1 MQMPPSA
8 ARGTR
13 SRPGSGHLV
22 EHLYRLVLLPL
33 GVAGWALA
41 LPFSAKAR
49 AGWTG
54 RRNWAAR
61 LSRERSRWKDAS
73 CVWLHC
79 SSLGEFEQATPVLR
93 ELRLLLPGVVRAV
106 TVFSPSGYG
115 RAADSGEADW
125 VGYLPFDTK
134 RNAASLL
141 DLLRPSALVFMRY
154 DLWPSVLAEAR
165 RRGVPIV
172 VASAALNP
180 RSFLARPPLRCLAR
194 FFYGETTLLAV
205 NEEEAGAFRALL
217 GSESTVE
224 VAGDPRVDRVRER
237 CREPG
242 PRGDNLFCPG
252 SFILAAGS
260 THLPDERVLVEALAP
275 WPHPSLK
282 VLLVPHDP
290 TERRLA
296 QVERLLAA
304 SGVRS
309 RRWSLLREQV
319 SDAPVVIV
327 DKVGYLAHL
336 YRGCH
341 IAYVGGGFTTGVHSV
356 LEPAAAGLPV
366 VMGPRIWRSPEAR
379 ALVARSGAVVV
390 EQSREL
396 ASVVRRLREDEAS
409 RLRLASVCK
418 SFVDEGAGAARTVA
432 KHVAE
437 LARG

>member
-1 MQMPPSA
+1 
-8 ARGTR
+8 
-13 SRPGSGHLV
+13 
-22 EHLYRLVLLPL
+22 
-33 GVAGWALA
+33 
-41 LPFSAKAR
+41 
-49 AGWTG
+49 
-54 RRNWAAR
+54 
-61 LSRERSRWKDAS
+61 
-73 CVWLHC
+73 VWFHC
-79 SSLGEFEQATPVLR
+79 SSLGEFEQAAPVLQ
-93 ELRLLLPGVVRAV
+93 ELRLLQPRAVRAV

-115 RAADSGEADW
+115 GAAASGEADW

-134 RNAASLL
+134 RNAVSLL

-165 RRGVPIV
+165 QRGVPVI

-180 RSFLARPPLRCLAR
+180 RSLLAKPLLRRLAR
-194 FFYGETTLLAV
+194 FFYGRTTLLAV
-205 NEEEAGAFRALL
+205 NEEEATAFRALL
-217 GSESTVE
+217 GSESAIE

-237 CREPG
+237 CGEPG
-242 PRGDNLFCPG
+242 PRGDNLFSSG

-260 THLPDERVLVEALAP
+260 THLPDERVLVDALVP

-290 TERRLA
+290 TERSLA
-296 QVERLLAA
+296 QAERLLAA
-304 SGVRS
+304 VGVRS
-309 RRWSLLREQV
+309 RRWSLLGEEV

-341 IAYVGGGFTTGVHSV
+341 IAYVGGGFTAGVHSV

-366 VMGPRIWRSPEAR
+366 VVGPRVWRSPEAR
-379 ALVARSGAVVV
+379 ALVARNGAVVV
-390 EQSREL
+390 EQSHEL
-396 ASVVRRLREDEAS
+396 ASVVRRMREDEAS
-409 RLRLASVCK
+409 RLRMADACK

-432 KHVAE
+432 KRVAE